1 MLWCVCVCG
10 RVRLTYV
17 CVKCVCVCVCVCAAR
32 LRPSE
37 LRTKS
42 KADLQAQLKELKTEL
57 AALRVAK
64 VTGGAPNKLSKI
76 HLVRLG
82 IAQINTVISQNQ
94 KKALREAY
102 KDKVRHQKDNTRL
115 PLLFLAADVCVCV
128 CRCVP
133 ERGKTLTNRSCTRIF
148 IHMRAYC
155 VSRVSVHRVQ
165 TLLPLDLR
173 PKKTRAIRRALTPA
187 QKAMVTVKE
196 AKRKQNFPQRKFAI
210 KA

>member
-1 MLWCVCVCG
+1 MGG
-10 RVRLTYV
+10 RERRGSM
-17 CVKCVCVCVCVCAAR
+17 AR

-102 KDKVRHQKDNTRL
+102 KDK
-115 PLLFLAADVCVCV
+115 
-128 CRCVP
+128 
-133 ERGKTLTNRSCTRIF
+133 
-148 IHMRAYC
+148 
-155 VSRVSVHRVQ
+155 

-196 AKRKQNFPQRKFAI
+196 AKRKQNFPKRK
-210 KA
+210 

>member
-1 MLWCVCVCG
+1 M
-10 RVRLTYV
+10 
-17 CVKCVCVCVCVCAAR
+17 CVCAAR

-128 CRCVP
+128 CIGVFLKE
-133 ERGKTLTNRSCTRIF
+133 ER
-148 IHMRAYC
+148 H
-155 VSRVSVHRVQ
+155 
-165 TLLPLDLR
+165 
-173 PKKTRAIRRALTPA
+173 
-187 QKAMVTVKE
+187 
-196 AKRKQNFPQRKFAI
+196 
-210 KA
+210 

>member
-1 MLWCVCVCG
+1 MVCVCDG
-10 RVRLTYV
+10 VGCVYVKLT
-17 CVKCVCVCVCVCAAR
+17 CVLCIYICVCIYVDICAAR

-102 KDKVRHQKDNTRL
+102 KDKVRHEQIN
-115 PLLFLAADVCVCV
+115 
-128 CRCVP
+128 
-133 ERGKTLTNRSCTRIF
+133 E
-148 IHMRAYC
+148 
-155 VSRVSVHRVQ
+155 
-165 TLLPLDLR
+165 
-173 PKKTRAIRRALTPA
+173 
-187 QKAMVTVKE
+187 
-196 AKRKQNFPQRKFAI
+196 
-210 KA
+210 